1 MKRLLSLWNR
11 YVRFVQ
17 FRSHKATFIDYVY
30 IIFANVFTLAFLFH
44 IFFLTLTIYNY
55 IAMFLIMGLLVYIE
69 SSEIKKWKKIQKDK
83 SYKMKNIMLILEFL
97 LILTFMIASIYLM
110 TNAIIVGVFAHI
122 FFISFCLWWVYEIYG
137 LWKDFF
143 NRIKNEKN
151 T

>member
-1 MKRLLSLWNR
+1 M
-11 YVRFVQ
+11 
-17 FRSHKATFIDYVY
+17 
-30 IIFANVFTLAFLFH
+30 
-44 IFFLTLTIYNY
+44 
-55 IAMFLIMGLLVYIE
+55 
-69 SSEIKKWKKIQKDK
+69 
-83 SYKMKNIMLILEFL
+83 

>member
-1 MKRLLSLWNR
+1 M
-11 YVRFVQ
+11 
-17 FRSHKATFIDYVY
+17 
-30 IIFANVFTLAFLFH
+30 
-44 IFFLTLTIYNY
+44 
-55 IAMFLIMGLLVYIE
+55 E
-69 SSEIKKWKKIQKDK
+69 KIQKDK
-83 SYKMKNIMLILEFL
+83 LYKMKNIM

>member
-1 MKRLLSLWNR
+1 M
-11 YVRFVQ
+11 
-17 FRSHKATFIDYVY
+17 
-30 IIFANVFTLAFLFH
+30 
-44 IFFLTLTIYNY
+44 
-55 IAMFLIMGLLVYIE
+55 E
-69 SSEIKKWKKIQKDK
+69 KIQKDK
-83 SYKMKNIMLILEFL
+83 SYKIKNIML
-97 LILTFMIASIYLM
+97 

>member
-17 FRSHKATFIDYVY
+17 FRSHKATFID
-30 IIFANVFTLAFLFH
+30 
-44 IFFLTLTIYNY
+44 
-55 IAMFLIMGLLVYIE
+55 ME
-69 SSEIKKWKKIQKDK
+69 KIQKDK

>member
-1 MKRLLSLWNR
+1 M
-11 YVRFVQ
+11 
-17 FRSHKATFIDYVY
+17 
-30 IIFANVFTLAFLFH
+30 
-44 IFFLTLTIYNY
+44 
-55 IAMFLIMGLLVYIE
+55 E
-69 SSEIKKWKKIQKDK
+69 KIQKDK
-83 SYKMKNIMLILEFL
+83 SYKIKNIMLILEFL
-97 LILTFMIASIYLM
+97 LILTFMIALIYLM

>member
-1 MKRLLSLWNR
+1 M
-11 YVRFVQ
+11 
-17 FRSHKATFIDYVY
+17 
-30 IIFANVFTLAFLFH
+30 
-44 IFFLTLTIYNY
+44 
-55 IAMFLIMGLLVYIE
+55 E
-69 SSEIKKWKKIQKDK
+69 KIQKDK

-137 LWKDFF
+137 LLKRFF